1 MINLDIS
8 IATVKSIENVGGQN
22 DVFVD
27 CVQLTVPGVVQQSEK
42 LLSFDEYK
50 SEQILIGYA
59 SILAV
64 FVH

>member
-8 IATVKSIENVGGQN
+8 MATMKSIENVSGQN

-27 CVQLTVPGVVQQSEK
+27 CVQLTVPGAVQQSEK
-42 LLSFDEYK
+42 LWFFCEYK
-50 SEQILIGYA
+50 SEEILIGYA
-59 SILAV
+59 TIQAV

>member
-1 MINLDIS
+1 M
-8 IATVKSIENVGGQN
+8 KSIENIGGQN

-27 CVQLTVPGVVQQSEK
+27 CVQLTVPGAVQQSEK
-42 LLSFDEYK
+42 LWFFGEYK

>member
-8 IATVKSIENVGGQN
+8 IATMESIENIGGQN

-27 CVQLTVPGVVQQSEK
+27 CVQLTVPGAVQQSEK
-42 LLSFDEYK
+42 LWFFGEYK